1 MIVAT
6 TSVMKE
12 LRSVLSSWT
21 SIHVITETRRYE
33 SRRTELCASLAHPQ
47 SPGSWNSIFF
57 AASIDSPFLIP
68 QFADDRMT
76 IVSIWESKSR
86 LDDTTED
93 LAESLSL
100 IASKRGDSEI
110 GTAGD
115 SLQTV
120 SIN

>member
-1 MIVAT
+1 
-6 TSVMKE
+6 
-12 LRSVLSSWT
+12 
-21 SIHVITETRRYE
+21 
-33 SRRTELCASLAHPQ
+33 
-47 SPGSWNSIFF
+47 
-57 AASIDSPFLIP
+57 
-68 QFADDRMT
+68 MT